1 MGLTVLKLKG
11 PQSGDPR
18 SYPYRPGLAST
29 LYSSRCAIFS
39 LRSLIA
45 GYICWPGLEQYSIA
59 AVQGTK
65 FRKFA
70 VQKRSQ
76 ARAPRSLRME

>member
-29 LYSSRCAIFS
+29 LYSSRRAIFS
-39 LRSLIA
+39 LRSLTQ
-45 GYICWPGLEQYSIA
+45 G
-59 AVQGTK
+59 VQTLTTRTRTRLGGTW
-65 FRKFA
+65 
-70 VQKRSQ
+70 
-76 ARAPRSLRME
+76 